1 MAELTTFERDLRNL
15 PISQIPGWGSDL
27 PRERR
32 PGVPKEHSP
41 PSTHTGAHWIHP
53 DEQKPTVKIYQSVER
68 PKLTPVFG
76 TTCPPKGLSGKIRDY
91 AYTLGEGKKR
101 RWLSLML
108 ADRVD
113 VWESRVGEIVNGR
126 EGTSPAARNA
136 RRVLVIGGALA
147 LVAGGIALV
156 AANRRNPR
164 REVSGP
170 MPKQRRRVSRRKA
183 IETPSLSQ
191 H

>member
-1 MAELTTFERDLRNL
+1 MAELTTFEREKKMDIPVSR
-15 PISQIPGWGSDL
+15 IPGWGSDL

-53 DEQKPTVKIYQSVER
+53 DEQKPTVKIHLSIER

-76 TTCPPKGLSGKIRDY
+76 TKQPPKGLSGKLRDY

-101 RWLSLML
+101 RWLTLMF

-113 VWESRVGEIVNGR
+113 TWESRIGEIVNGR
-126 EGTSPAARNA
+126 ENATPTARNA
-136 RRVLVIGGALA
+136 RRVLVVGGTLA
-147 LVAGGIALV
+147 LLVGGIALLS
-156 AANRRNPR
+156 ANKNANKNRSTSKRLAKR
-164 REVSGP
+164 S
-170 MPKQRRRVSRRKA
+170 SF
-183 IETPSLSQ
+183 
-191 H
+191 

>member
-1 MAELTTFERDLRNL
+1 MAELTTFERDLRNV

-32 PGVPKEHSP
+32 PGVPKEHTP
-41 PSTHTGAHWIHP
+41 PATHTGAHWIHP
-53 DEQKPTVKIYQSVER
+53 DEQRPTVKVYLSVER

-91 AYTLGEGKKR
+91 AYSLGEGKKR
-101 RWLSLML
+101 RWLTLML

-113 VWESRVGEIVNGR
+113 TWESRLGEFVNGR
-126 EGTSPAARNA
+126 EDATPAARNV
-136 RRVLVIGGALA
+136 RRVLVVGGALA
-147 LVAGGIALV
+147 LVAGGITLL
-156 AANRRNPR
+156 AAKKKEKRKTPR
-164 REVSGP
+164 RSPAKIPEHSARLP
-170 MPKQRRRVSRRKA
+170 
-183 IETPSLSQ
+183 

>member
-1 MAELTTFERDLRNL
+1 MAELTSPFERMNL
-15 PISQIPGWGSDL
+15 SISHIPGWGSDL

-53 DEQKPTVKIYQSVER
+53 DEQRPKVKIHLSIER

-76 TTCPPKGLSGKIRDY
+76 TTNPPKGWSGKLRDY

-101 RWLSLML
+101 RWLTLML

-113 VWESRVGEIVNGR
+113 TWESRIGEIVNGP
-126 EGTSPAARNA
+126 ENATPAARNA
-136 RRVLVIGGALA
+136 RRVLVVGGTLA
-147 LVAGGIALV
+147 ILGGSIALL
-156 AANRRNPR
+156 AAN
-164 REVSGP
+164 
-170 MPKQRRRVSRRKA
+170 KKRVATKRLAKNS
-183 IETPSLSQ
+183 
-191 H
+191 